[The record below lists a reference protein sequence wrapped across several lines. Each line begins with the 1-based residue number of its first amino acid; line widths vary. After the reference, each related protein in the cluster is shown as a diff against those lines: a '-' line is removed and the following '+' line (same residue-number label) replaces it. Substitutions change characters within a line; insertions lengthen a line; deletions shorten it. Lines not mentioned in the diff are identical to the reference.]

1 MQMRSHLQRL
11 FPSLLCAFSVAFPYC
26 FAGTLDIWVGNRS
39 EFLFSPGDFAGGAAL
54 CMLGVWV
61 LLTAVLVLLPERIY
75 PVAFGLFAW
84 FGIMSCVQGMFLNY
98 GMRSLLEDDGG
109 TQASPTWFVVLDTVL
124 WIAAGVGCVV
134 GALKMKKKEMVR
146 TVAIILLVTVCGMQL
161 VGCVSLVPKLFA
173 PGTET
178 ATETGTGGTEPSESG
193 TAGAETASGRTDNAG
208 TETGTGTAG
217 GEPDKLYLT
226 NAGLNTVAPGKN
238 IVIFVLDR
246 FDTLYYDELL
256 AEDPDVFSFL
266 TGFTAYPDNISLYS
280 RTYPGV
286 TSMISGMRND
296 FSGSAEQY
304 FATAYGQSDFLR
316 TLRENDYAVRIYTAD
331 YYGYRDAAALA
342 GVANNLNASHGYTV
356 TDRGRLLG
364 NMLALSA
371 YRYLP
376 TVLKPLVSVST
387 ASFTGVGSYGEAPA
401 YELDDADVLA
411 TVRGG
416 LSVDSR
422 FGQNAYTFL
431 HLNGCHVS
439 AGSMKSSARR
449 CLEIIRRYLDEMKRL
464 GVYDDATVVITG
476 DHPWAVDDHVEPTQ
490 PRLTAL
496 FVKEAGAAE
505 KPLRVSTAQVSQ
517 ENLIPTLVKSA
528 GLRTDRSFGTAY
540 SEVPEGVDT
549 ERHHLFELTYGNGY
563 SALVDFRVCG
573 KGRDFANWQVDS
585 RTDIGWLYK

>member
-1 MQMRSHLQRL
+1 
-11 FPSLLCAFSVAFPYC
+11 
-26 FAGTLDIWVGNRS
+26 
-39 EFLFSPGDFAGGAAL
+39 
-54 CMLGVWV
+54 
-61 LLTAVLVLLPERIY
+61 
-75 PVAFGLFAW
+75 
-84 FGIMSCVQGMFLNY
+84 
-98 GMRSLLEDDGG
+98 
-109 TQASPTWFVVLDTVL
+109 
-124 WIAAGVGCVV
+124 
-134 GALKMKKKEMVR
+134 
-146 TVAIILLVTVCGMQL
+146 
-161 VGCVSLVPKLFA
+161 
-173 PGTET
+173 
-178 ATETGTGGTEPSESG
+178 
-193 TAGAETASGRTDNAG
+193 
-208 TETGTGTAG
+208 
-217 GEPDKLYLT
+217 
-226 NAGLNTVAPGKN
+226 
-238 IVIFVLDR
+238 
-246 FDTLYYDELL
+246 
-256 AEDPDVFSFL
+256 
-266 TGFTAYPDNISLYS
+266 
-280 RTYPGV
+280 
-286 TSMISGMRND
+286 MISGMRND

-528 GLRTDRSFGTAY
+528 GLRTDRDFGTAY

>member
-1 MQMRSHLQRL
+1 
-11 FPSLLCAFSVAFPYC
+11 
-26 FAGTLDIWVGNRS
+26 
-39 EFLFSPGDFAGGAAL
+39 
-54 CMLGVWV
+54 
-61 LLTAVLVLLPERIY
+61 
-75 PVAFGLFAW
+75 
-84 FGIMSCVQGMFLNY
+84 MSCVQGMFLNY

-124 WIAAGVGCVV
+124 WIAAGVGCVA
-134 GALKMKKKEMVR
+134 GALKMKKKEMIR
-146 TVAIILLVTVCGMQL
+146 TVAMILLVTVCGMQL

-193 TAGAETASGRTDNAG
+193 TAGAETASGCTDNAG
-208 TETGTGTAG
+208 TETGTGTAD

-226 NAGLNTVAPGKN
+226 NAGLNTVAPG
-238 IVIFVLDR
+238 
-246 FDTLYYDELL
+246 
-256 AEDPDVFSFL
+256 
-266 TGFTAYPDNISLYS
+266 
-280 RTYPGV
+280 
-286 TSMISGMRND
+286 ND

-528 GLRTDRSFGTAY
+528 GLRTDHSFGTAY